1 MYTEAELVRI
11 AKRENNTRR
20 KYLVVNRLQGKHI
33 PVSPKEA
40 LQMFR
45 SLAELI
51 KEAYPSERLLMVGF
65 AETATAIGA
74 AVAIEC
80 QAAYMQTTREVI
92 DGVDYLYFSESH
104 SHATEQKLVKMDL
117 DKIIGKTDRIIFIED
132 EVTTGNTILNIVRLI
147 QKTYAQP
154 VSFAVASILNGMN
167 EEALENYKNLKIPV
181 HYLVKTAHDTYTEIA
196 EQYQADGICHICIKP
211 QEEVEQ
217 QIEMQQTKEAQQQI
231 EVQQQKEVEQ
241 QIEMQQI
248 EAEQQIEVQEISGWI
263 NARRLHTADTYKQA
277 CEQLWKEIQQ
287 KYGYTKYT
295 KETETGR
302 RILVLGT
309 EEFMYPALYVGA
321 KLEEA
326 GYTVRMH
333 ATTRSPIAVSKE
345 ENYPLHTRYELASLY
360 DKNRTT
366 FVYDLAE
373 YEEVL
378 VLTDAQNQ
386 ETEGWDSLQRALNLN
401 QNRQIRGIRWC

>member
-104 SHATEQKLVKMDL
+104 SHATEQKLVKTDL

-147 QKTYAQP
+147 QKTYAKP

-196 EQYQADGICHICIKP
+196 EQYQADGIGHICTKP
-211 QEEVEQ
+211 QEEEVEQQKEVQQ
-217 QIEMQQTKEAQQQI
+217 QIEMQQTKEAQQP
-231 EVQQQKEVEQ
+231 
-241 QIEMQQI
+241 
-248 EAEQQIEVQEISGWI
+248 IEVQEISGWI

-277 CEQLWKEIQQ
+277 CEQLWQEIQQ

-345 ENYPLHTRYELASLY
+345 EKYPLHTRYELASLY

-366 FVYDLAE
+366 FVYDLTE

-386 ETEGWDSLQRALNLN
+386 ETEGWESLQRALALN

>member
-104 SHATEQKLVKMDL
+104 SHATEQKLVKTDL
-117 DKIIGKTDRIIFIED
+117 DKIIGKTDRIVFIED

-147 QKTYAQP
+147 QKIYAQP

-181 HYLVKTAHDTYTEIA
+181 HYLVKTTHDTYTEIA
-196 EQYQADGICHICIKP
+196 EQYQADGICHICTKP
-211 QEEVEQ
+211 QEKEVEQQKEVQQ
-217 QIEMQQTKEAQQQI
+217 QIEMQQTKEAQQP
-231 EVQQQKEVEQ
+231 
-241 QIEMQQI
+241 
-248 EAEQQIEVQEISGWI
+248 IEVQEISGWI

-277 CEQLWKEIQQ
+277 CEQLWQEIQQ

-345 ENYPLHTRYELASLY
+345 EKYPLHTRYELASLY

-378 VLTDAQNQ
+378 VLTDAQKQ
-386 ETEGWDSLQRALNLN
+386 ETEGWESLQRALTLN
-401 QNRQIRGIRWC
+401 HNRQIRGIRWC

>member
-104 SHATEQKLVKMDL
+104 SHATEQKLVKTDL
-117 DKIIGKTDRIIFIED
+117 DKIIGKTDRIVFIED

-147 QKTYAQP
+147 QKTYAKP

-196 EQYQADGICHICIKP
+196 EQYQADGICHICTKP
-211 QEEVEQ
+211 QEEEVEQQKEVQQ
-217 QIEMQQTKEAQQQI
+217 QIEMQQTKEAQQP
-231 EVQQQKEVEQ
+231 
-241 QIEMQQI
+241 
-248 EAEQQIEVQEISGWI
+248 IEVQEISGWI

-277 CEQLWKEIQQ
+277 CEQLWQEIQQ

-345 ENYPLHTRYELASLY
+345 EKYPLHTRYELASLY

-366 FVYDLAE
+366 FVYDLTE

-378 VLTDAQNQ
+378 VLTDAQKQ
-386 ETEGWDSLQRALNLN
+386 ETEGWESLQRALTLN
-401 QNRQIRGIRWC
+401 HNRQIRGIRWC

>member
-104 SHATEQKLVKMDL
+104 SHATEQKLVKTDL
-117 DKIIGKTDRIIFIED
+117 DKIIGKTDRIVFIED

-181 HYLVKTAHDTYTEIA
+181 HYLVKTTHDTYTEIA
-196 EQYQADGICHICIKP
+196 EQYQADGICHICTKP
-211 QEEVEQ
+211 QEKEVEQ
-217 QIEMQQTKEAQQQI
+217 QIEMQQTKEAQQP
-231 EVQQQKEVEQ
+231 
-241 QIEMQQI
+241 
-248 EAEQQIEVQEISGWI
+248 IEVQEISGWI

-277 CEQLWKEIQQ
+277 CEQLWQEIQQ

-345 ENYPLHTRYELASLY
+345 EKYPLHTRYELASLY

-378 VLTDAQNQ
+378 VLTDAQKQ
-386 ETEGWDSLQRALNLN
+386 ETEGWESLQRALTLN
-401 QNRQIRGIRWC
+401 HNRQIRGIRWC

>member
-104 SHATEQKLVKMDL
+104 SHATEQKLVKTDL
-117 DKIIGKTDRIIFIED
+117 DKIIGKTDRIVFIED

-147 QKTYAQP
+147 QKTYAQQ

-196 EQYQADGICHICIKP
+196 EQYQADGTCHICTKP
-211 QEEVEQ
+211 QEKEVEQQKEVQQ
-217 QIEMQQTKEAQQQI
+217 QIEMQQTKEAQQP
-231 EVQQQKEVEQ
+231 
-241 QIEMQQI
+241 
-248 EAEQQIEVQEISGWI
+248 IEVQEISGWI

-277 CEQLWKEIQQ
+277 CEQLWQEIQQ

-345 ENYPLHTRYELASLY
+345 EKYPLHTRYELASLY

-378 VLTDAQNQ
+378 VLTDAQKQ
-386 ETEGWDSLQRALNLN
+386 ETEGWESLQRALTLN
-401 QNRQIRGIRWC
+401 HNRQIRGIRWC

>member
-74 AVAIEC
+74 SVAIEC

-104 SHATEQKLVKMDL
+104 SHATEQKLVKTDL
-117 DKIIGKTDRIIFIED
+117 DKIIGKTDRIVFIED

-196 EQYQADGICHICIKP
+196 EQYQADGTCHICTKP
-211 QEEVEQ
+211 QEKEVEQQKEVQQ
-217 QIEMQQTKEAQQQI
+217 QIEMQQTKEAQQP
-231 EVQQQKEVEQ
+231 
-241 QIEMQQI
+241 
-248 EAEQQIEVQEISGWI
+248 IEVQEISGWI

-277 CEQLWKEIQQ
+277 CEQLWQEIQQ

-321 KLEEA
+321 KLEET

-345 ENYPLHTRYELASLY
+345 EKYPLHTRYELASLY

-378 VLTDAQNQ
+378 VLTDAQKQ
-386 ETEGWDSLQRALNLN
+386 ETEGWESLQRALTLN
-401 QNRQIRGIRWC
+401 HNRQIRGIRWC

>member
-11 AKRENNTRR
+11 ARRENNTRR

-104 SHATEQKLVKMDL
+104 SHATEQKLVKTDL
-117 DKIIGKTDRIIFIED
+117 DKIIGKTDRIVFIED

-196 EQYQADGICHICIKP
+196 EQYQADGTCHICTKP
-211 QEEVEQ
+211 QEKEVEQQKEVQQ
-217 QIEMQQTKEAQQQI
+217 QIEMQQTKEAQQP
-231 EVQQQKEVEQ
+231 
-241 QIEMQQI
+241 
-248 EAEQQIEVQEISGWI
+248 IEVQEISGWI

-277 CEQLWKEIQQ
+277 CEQLWQEIQQ

-321 KLEEA
+321 KLEET

-345 ENYPLHTRYELASLY
+345 EKYPLHTRYELASLY

-378 VLTDAQNQ
+378 VLTDAQKQ
-386 ETEGWDSLQRALNLN
+386 ETEGWESLQRALTLN
-401 QNRQIRGIRWC
+401 HNRQIRGIRWC

>member
-104 SHATEQKLVKMDL
+104 SHGTEQKLVKTDL

-147 QKTYAQP
+147 QKTYAKP

-196 EQYQADGICHICIKP
+196 EQYQADGICHICTKP
-211 QEEVEQ
+211 QEEEVEQQKEVQQ
-217 QIEMQQTKEAQQQI
+217 QIEMQQTKEAQQP
-231 EVQQQKEVEQ
+231 
-241 QIEMQQI
+241 
-248 EAEQQIEVQEISGWI
+248 IEVQEISGWI

-277 CEQLWKEIQQ
+277 CEQLWQEIQQ

-345 ENYPLHTRYELASLY
+345 EKYPLHTRYELASLY

-366 FVYDLAE
+366 FVYDLTE

-386 ETEGWDSLQRALNLN
+386 ETEGWESLQRALALN

>member
-104 SHATEQKLVKMDL
+104 SHATEQKLVKTDL
-117 DKIIGKTDRIIFIED
+117 DKIIGKTDRIVFIED

-154 VSFAVASILNGMN
+154 VSFTVASILNGMN

-196 EQYQADGICHICIKP
+196 EQYQADGTCHICTKP
-211 QEEVEQ
+211 QEKEVEQQKEVQQ
-217 QIEMQQTKEAQQQI
+217 QIEMQQTKEAQQP
-231 EVQQQKEVEQ
+231 
-241 QIEMQQI
+241 
-248 EAEQQIEVQEISGWI
+248 IEVQEISGWI

-277 CEQLWKEIQQ
+277 CEQLWQEIQQ

-345 ENYPLHTRYELASLY
+345 EKYPLHTRYELASLY

-378 VLTDAQNQ
+378 VLTDAQKQ
-386 ETEGWDSLQRALNLN
+386 ETEGWESLQRALTLN

>member
-104 SHATEQKLVKMDL
+104 SHATEQKLVKTDL
-117 DKIIGKTDRIIFIED
+117 DKIIGKTDRIVFIED

-196 EQYQADGICHICIKP
+196 EQYQADATCHICTKP
-211 QEEVEQ
+211 QEKEVEQQKEVQQ
-217 QIEMQQTKEAQQQI
+217 QIEMQQTKEAQQP
-231 EVQQQKEVEQ
+231 
-241 QIEMQQI
+241 
-248 EAEQQIEVQEISGWI
+248 IEVQEISGWI

-277 CEQLWKEIQQ
+277 CEQLWQEIQQ

-326 GYTVRMH
+326 GYTARMH

-345 ENYPLHTRYELASLY
+345 EKYPLHTRYELASLY

-378 VLTDAQNQ
+378 VLTDAQKQ
-386 ETEGWDSLQRALNLN
+386 ETEGWESLQRALTLN
-401 QNRQIRGIRWC
+401 HNRQIRGIRWC

>member
-104 SHATEQKLVKMDL
+104 SHATEQKLVKTDL

-196 EQYQADGICHICIKP
+196 EQYQADGTCHICTKP
-211 QEEVEQ
+211 QEKEVEQQKEVQQ
-217 QIEMQQTKEAQQQI
+217 QIEMQQTKEAQQP
-231 EVQQQKEVEQ
+231 
-241 QIEMQQI
+241 
-248 EAEQQIEVQEISGWI
+248 IEVQEISGWI

-277 CEQLWKEIQQ
+277 CEQLWQEIQQ

-345 ENYPLHTRYELASLY
+345 EKYPLHTRYELASLY

-378 VLTDAQNQ
+378 VLTDAQKQ
-386 ETEGWDSLQRALNLN
+386 ETEGWESLQRALTLN
-401 QNRQIRGIRWC
+401 HNRQIRGIRWC

>member
-80 QAAYMQTTREVI
+80 QAAYMQTTREDI
-92 DGVDYLYFSESH
+92 PGGEYLFFSESH
-104 SHATEQKLVKMDL
+104 SHATEQKLVKTDL
-117 DKIIGKTDRIIFIED
+117 DKIIGKTDRIVFIED

-196 EQYQADGICHICIKP
+196 EQYQADGTCHICTKP
-211 QEEVEQ
+211 QEKEVEQQKEVQQ
-217 QIEMQQTKEAQQQI
+217 QIEMQQTKEAQQP
-231 EVQQQKEVEQ
+231 
-241 QIEMQQI
+241 
-248 EAEQQIEVQEISGWI
+248 IEVQEISGWI

-277 CEQLWKEIQQ
+277 CEQLWQEIQQ

-345 ENYPLHTRYELASLY
+345 EKYPLHTRYELASLY

-378 VLTDAQNQ
+378 VLTDAQKQ
-386 ETEGWDSLQRALNLN
+386 ETEGWESLQRALTLN
-401 QNRQIRGIRWC
+401 HNRQIRGIRWC

>member
-104 SHATEQKLVKMDL
+104 SHATEQKLVKTDL
-117 DKIIGKTDRIIFIED
+117 DKIIGKTDRIVFIED

-147 QKTYAQP
+147 QKTYAKP
-154 VSFAVASILNGMN
+154 FSFAVASILNGMN

-196 EQYQADGICHICIKP
+196 EQYQADGTCHICTKP
-211 QEEVEQ
+211 QEKEVEQQKEVQQ
-217 QIEMQQTKEAQQQI
+217 QIEMQQTKEAQQP
-231 EVQQQKEVEQ
+231 
-241 QIEMQQI
+241 
-248 EAEQQIEVQEISGWI
+248 IEVQEISGWI

-277 CEQLWKEIQQ
+277 CEQLWQEIQQ

-345 ENYPLHTRYELASLY
+345 EKYPLHTRYELASLY
-360 DKNRTT
+360 DKNRIT
-366 FVYDLAE
+366 FVYDLTE

-386 ETEGWDSLQRALNLN
+386 ETEGWESLQRALALN

>member
-74 AVAIEC
+74 SVAIEC

-104 SHATEQKLVKMDL
+104 SHATEQKLVKTDL
-117 DKIIGKTDRIIFIED
+117 DKIIGKTDRIVFIED

-196 EQYQADGICHICIKP
+196 EQYQADGTCHICTKP
-211 QEEVEQ
+211 QEKEVEQQKEVQQ
-217 QIEMQQTKEAQQQI
+217 QIEMQQTKEAQQP
-231 EVQQQKEVEQ
+231 
-241 QIEMQQI
+241 
-248 EAEQQIEVQEISGWI
+248 IEVQEISGWI

-277 CEQLWKEIQQ
+277 CEQLWQEIQQ

-345 ENYPLHTRYELASLY
+345 EKYPLHTRYELASLY

-378 VLTDAQNQ
+378 VLTDAQKQ
-386 ETEGWDSLQRALNLN
+386 ETEGWESLQRALTLN

>member
-33 PVSPKEA
+33 PFSPKEA

-104 SHATEQKLVKMDL
+104 SHATEQKLVKTDL
-117 DKIIGKTDRIIFIED
+117 DKIIGKTDRIVFIED

-196 EQYQADGICHICIKP
+196 EQYQADGTCHICTKP
-211 QEEVEQ
+211 QEKEVEQQKEVQQ
-217 QIEMQQTKEAQQQI
+217 QIEMQQTKEAQQP
-231 EVQQQKEVEQ
+231 
-241 QIEMQQI
+241 
-248 EAEQQIEVQEISGWI
+248 IEVQEISGWI

-277 CEQLWKEIQQ
+277 CEQLWQEIQQ

-345 ENYPLHTRYELASLY
+345 EKYPLHTRYELASLY

-378 VLTDAQNQ
+378 VLTDAQKQ
-386 ETEGWDSLQRALNLN
+386 ETEGWESLQRALTLN

>member
-74 AVAIEC
+74 VVAIEC

-104 SHATEQKLVKMDL
+104 SHATEQKLVKTDL
-117 DKIIGKTDRIIFIED
+117 DKIIGKTDRIVFIED

-196 EQYQADGICHICIKP
+196 EQYQADGTCHICTKP
-211 QEEVEQ
+211 QEKEVEQQKEVQQ
-217 QIEMQQTKEAQQQI
+217 QIEMQQTKEAQQP
-231 EVQQQKEVEQ
+231 
-241 QIEMQQI
+241 
-248 EAEQQIEVQEISGWI
+248 IEVQEISGWI

-277 CEQLWKEIQQ
+277 CEQLWQEIQQ

-345 ENYPLHTRYELASLY
+345 EKYPLHTRYELASLY

-378 VLTDAQNQ
+378 VLTDAQKQ
-386 ETEGWDSLQRALNLN
+386 ETEGWESLQRALTLN
-401 QNRQIRGIRWC
+401 HNRQIRGIRWC

>member
-104 SHATEQKLVKMDL
+104 SHATEQKLVKTDL
-117 DKIIGKTDRIIFIED
+117 DKIIGKTDRIVFIED
-132 EVTTGNTILNIVRLI
+132 EVTTGNTILNIIRLI

-196 EQYQADGICHICIKP
+196 EQYQADGTCHICTKP
-211 QEEVEQ
+211 QEKEVEQQKEVQQ
-217 QIEMQQTKEAQQQI
+217 QIEMQQTKEAQQP
-231 EVQQQKEVEQ
+231 
-241 QIEMQQI
+241 
-248 EAEQQIEVQEISGWI
+248 IEVQEISGWI

-277 CEQLWKEIQQ
+277 CEQLWQEIQQ

-345 ENYPLHTRYELASLY
+345 EKYPLHTRYELASLY

-366 FVYDLAE
+366 FVYDLTE

-378 VLTDAQNQ
+378 VLTDAQKQ
-386 ETEGWDSLQRALNLN
+386 ETEGWESLQRALTLN
-401 QNRQIRGIRWC
+401 HNRQIRGIRWC